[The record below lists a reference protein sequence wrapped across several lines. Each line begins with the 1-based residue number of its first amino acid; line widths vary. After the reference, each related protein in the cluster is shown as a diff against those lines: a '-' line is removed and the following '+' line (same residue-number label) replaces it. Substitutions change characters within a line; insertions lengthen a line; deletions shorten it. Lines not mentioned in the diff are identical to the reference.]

1 MQRIYHIVII
11 MTTRAICKY
20 SNDLACLLWS
30 LCMFALFRRLYTC
43 MFRRRMANGACFAE
57 LHDRIFLLHLERFL
71 NDCLHHCLRYL
82 SLCATSPRGEIETN
96 KNQGVS
102 HCAAPRL
109 RRTRSRL
116 IASVWM
122 LSWVLVEFNGSRH
135 WLCLMTCSQLKWN
148 WMSSASVPPSVLVTS
163 QGSGNGLGIS
173 STQCLKLRSNRIL

>member
-1 MQRIYHIVII
+1 MQRIYHMVII

-122 LSWVLVEFNGSRH
+122 LSWVLVAHGGRWCS
-135 WLCLMTCSQLKWN
+135 LCWTTCTCGRLATYQVAKN
-148 WMSSASVPPSVLVTS
+148 
-163 QGSGNGLGIS
+163 
-173 STQCLKLRSNRIL
+173 C